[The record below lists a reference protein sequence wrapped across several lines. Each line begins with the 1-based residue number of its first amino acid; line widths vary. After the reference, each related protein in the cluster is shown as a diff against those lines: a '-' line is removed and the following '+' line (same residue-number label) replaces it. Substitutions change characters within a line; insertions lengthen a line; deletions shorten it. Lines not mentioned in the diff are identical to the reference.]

1 MVGEEGSRVE
11 HKHYIESEILA
22 KLIQSKCGAG
32 GLKDQ
37 LVVMGEA
44 GDLNK
49 RGRYTFFI

>member
-1 MVGEEGSRVE
+1 MAGEEGSRVE
-11 HKHYIESEILA
+11 HKHIESEILA
-22 KLIQSKCGAG
+22 KLIQSKCGAD

-49 RGRYTFFI
+49 SGRYIFFI